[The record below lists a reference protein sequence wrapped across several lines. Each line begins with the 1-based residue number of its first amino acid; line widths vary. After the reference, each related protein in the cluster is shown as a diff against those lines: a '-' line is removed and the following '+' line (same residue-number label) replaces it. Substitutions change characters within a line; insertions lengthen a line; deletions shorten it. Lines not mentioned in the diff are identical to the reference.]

1 VPRERWWVDAADQ
14 TDAPGPLE
22 ELSRDELIVVA
33 GAQREVIAQL
43 QAVVAELQSTVVA
56 LQQRVTELEH
66 ELGRHSGNSSKPPS
80 TDTQTQRETNR
91 SERVQPG
98 QGRRRGKQ
106 KGADGK
112 NLQAVADPDVR
123 LTHRPDACCGCGG
136 GLGSGVVVGEV
147 RRQVFDIPTPQV
159 IVTEHVAQT
168 VRCGCGSETTAAFP
182 PEATAPACYGADV
195 KAMAI
200 YLLVVQHLP
209 YERAAAAMA
218 DLAGVEVATG
228 TLVGWL
234 RDFAQGLEPFLVWV
248 ATLLARS

>member
-33 GAQREVIAQL
+33 GAQREVIARQCEVIAQL
-43 QAVVAELQSTVVA
+43 QAVVAKLQSTVVA

-66 ELGRHSGNSSKPPS
+66 ESGRHSGNSSKPPS

-123 LTHRPDACCGCGG
+123 LTHRPYARNGTNSTQAASQSLTIAGY
-136 GLGSGVVVGEV
+136 LPPHFSLNSTKRSSAASSVGAV
-147 RRQVFDIPTPQV
+147 WTGRKSF
-159 IVTEHVAQT
+159 
-168 VRCGCGSETTAAFP
+168 
-182 PEATAPACYGADV
+182 
-195 KAMAI
+195 AI
-200 YLLVVQHLP
+200 ASQS
-209 YERAAAAMA
+209 R
-218 DLAGVEVATG
+218 
-228 TLVGWL
+228 
-234 RDFAQGLEPFLVWV
+234 
-248 ATLLARS
+248 LLA